1 MAAENPRKN
10 ITQARQIRNKKAWH
24 NFEILEKVEA
34 GISLL
39 GTEVKSL
46 RNGAGDLEG
55 AYARITNNE
64 CWLVGCKIAQY
75 AQAGVNNHEPMRKR
89 KLLLHKNQI
98 HKITTKLEQRGFS
111 LVPLKIYF
119 NARGLA
125 KVELGLA
132 TGKKMYD
139 KRQSLKDKQTK
150 KEIDRS
156 TKRYRK

>member
-1 MAAENPRKN
+1 MAAEKAKKN
-10 ITQARQIRNKKAWH
+10 TTQTRQIRNKKAWH

-46 RNGAGDLEG
+46 RAGQGDLEG
-55 AYARITNNE
+55 AYARILGNE
-64 CWLVGCKIAQY
+64 CWLVGCKITQY
-75 AQAGVNNHEPMRKR
+75 AQAGDNNHEPMRKR

-98 HKITTKLEQRGFS
+98 HKITSKLDQRGFS
-111 LVPLKIYF
+111 MIPLKIYF

-132 TGKKMYD
+132 TGKRMYD

-150 KEIDRS
+150 MEINRS
-156 TKRYRK
+156 TKRYHK